1 MWMFVPKSNDLSP
14 LPTKYSVAGVEP
26 FKEYTF
32 TADQL
37 PSFRSY
43 KIKILMTS
51 TSQVY
56 VPVIK
61 QLRVMALA

>member
-1 MWMFVPKSNDLSP
+1 M
-14 LPTKYSVAGVEP
+14 VAGVET

-43 KIKILMTS
+43 KNKILLTS

-56 VPVIK
+56 VPVMK